1 MHIAFVDASQHEALV
16 DLMHEMCAFYS
27 EETPVSRDDVR
38 SNLVDNLLAPDAA
51 VRLVVATADDGE
63 KVGLAAI
70 ALFHSLVDPAPQRRG
85 QLLLKELYV
94 RQERRGQGIGN
105 ALMAFVARHALERGC
120 ARMDWNVSAH
130 NRQGLAFYRSLGAM
144 HVAGRLSF
152 RLAGEHLARLAD
164 GAIEPDQAPSD
175 APGPRPTTRP
185 DRLRG

>member
-1 MHIAFVDASQHEALV
+1 
-16 DLMHEMCAFYS
+16 
-27 EETPVSRDDVR
+27 
-38 SNLVDNLLAPDAA
+38 
-51 VRLVVATADDGE
+51 
-63 KVGLAAI
+63 
-70 ALFHSLVDPAPQRRG
+70 
-85 QLLLKELYV
+85 
-94 RQERRGQGIGN
+94 
-105 ALMAFVARHALERGC
+105 MAFVARHALERGC

>member
-16 DLMHEMCAFYS
+16 DLMHEMCIFYS

-38 SNLVDNLLAPDAA
+38 SNLLDNLLAPDSA
-51 VRLVVATADDGE
+51 VRLVTAADADGMV
-63 KVGLAAI
+63 VGLVAI

-94 RQERRGQGIGN
+94 REQRQGIGK
-105 ALMAFVARHALERGC
+105 ALMAFAARHALERGC

-152 RLAGEHLARLAD
+152 RLAGEYLARLAD
-164 GAIEPDQAPSD
+164 GDVEED
-175 APGPRPTTRP
+175 G
-185 DRLRG
+185 

>member
-1 MHIAFVDASQHEALV
+1 MLIDWVVDHQHDALI
-16 DLMHEMCAFYS
+16 DLMHEMCVFYS

-38 SNLVDNLLAPDAA
+38 SNLLDNLLAPDSALRLA
-51 VRLVVATADDGE
+51 VASDDQGE
-63 KVGLAAI
+63 LVGLAAV

-94 RQERRGQGIGN
+94 RQARQGQGIGK

-130 NRQGLAFYRSLGAM
+130 NRQGLTFYRSLGAM

-152 RLAGEHLARLAD
+152 RLAGEYLMRLAEGAEGEVD
-164 GAIEPDQAPSD
+164 GD
-175 APGPRPTTRP
+175 A
-185 DRLRG
+185 